1 VSWSLVTWISFSEQ
15 VLFTGLENSTPHS
28 FGRYVLEDPISSI
41 CVFVCLSMLLAGYP
55 SVVGSLWRVEDEY
68 CPTVTKEVYRC
79 MLGEDE
85 KLDIRRSA
93 EGLHRAVR
101 CLREKTTR
109 APGFQIN
116 APSKPL
122 VWASFIHLGV

>member
-1 VSWSLVTWISFSEQ
+1 LDESITL
-15 VLFTGLENSTPHS
+15 
-28 FGRYVLEDPISSI
+28 SSA
-41 CVFVCLSMLLAGYP
+41 MLLAGYP